1 MVSQGPHT
9 LQPDSA
15 LQTMVEELARLQAA
29 SAALEPA
36 ARQRRELTDL
46 AAAHAER
53 FLARVAEEAAFSDP
67 RPLDEATGALAVREE
82 ARDFAEVLDVLEA
95 QVDHSGVAATS
106 PRFLGYIPGGGLYA
120 AALGDYLAAVS
131 NRYSGVA
138 FAGPGAARME
148 NLLVRWLA
156 DAIGYPAEAL
166 GALTSGGSVANLT
179 AVVAARDA
187 GGVTP
192 ADTDRA
198 VVYVTDQ
205 AHHSLLKSLHIAGL
219 ASAQVRTVPTDAMYR
234 MDVPDL
240 ERLIEADR
248 SAGLRPWLVVGSAGT
263 TNSGA
268 VDPLGAIA
276 AVSRSHGLWFHV
288 DGAYGGLF
296 SLCPEARPIL
306 QGIEQADSVTL
317 DPHKTLFLPY
327 GTGAVLVRDGAHLLN
342 AFSASADY
350 IENILDQPA
359 DISPA
364 DMSPELTRHFRGLR
378 LWLPLQLAG
387 VAAFRAALSE
397 KLLLARYFRRRL
409 SEVPDFEVG
418 PAPDLSVVVFRYR
431 PDSPEADAINAEL
444 QRRLQRDGRTFISTT
459 RLSGRLT
466 LRCAI
471 LSFRTH
477 LSDVDETLEAIVEI
491 ARATGADFPSAGR
504 ASALG

>member
-1 MVSQGPHT
+1 MI
-9 LQPDSA
+9 D
-15 LQTMVEELARLQAA
+15 ELARLQAA

-36 ARQRRELTDL
+36 AGQRRELTDL

-53 FLARVAEEAAFSDP
+53 FLANVAEEPAFSDP
-67 RPLDEATGALAVREE
+67 RPLDEATEALAVRET
-82 ARDFAEVLDVLEA
+82 ARDFADVLGVLEA

-131 NRYSGVA
+131 NRYAGVA
-138 FAGPGAARME
+138 FAGPGAARLE

-156 DAIGYPAEAL
+156 DVIGYPAEAR
-166 GALTSGGSVANLT
+166 GTLTSGGSVANLT

-187 GGVTP
+187 GGISP
-192 ADTDRA
+192 ANTDQA

-205 AHHSLLKSLHIAGL
+205 LHHSLLKSLHIAGL
-219 ASAQVRTVPTDAMYR
+219 ASTEVRTVPTDAMFR
-234 MDVPDL
+234 MHVPDL
-240 ERLIEADR
+240 ELLIQADQA
-248 SAGLRPWLVVGSAGT
+248 AGLRPWLVVGSAGT

-268 VDPLGAIA
+268 VDPLAAIA
-276 AVSRSHGLWFHV
+276 AVARRHGLWFHV

-327 GTGAVLVRDGAHLLN
+327 GAGAVLVRDGAHLLN

-359 DISPA
+359 DLSPA

-431 PDSPEADAINAEL
+431 PDSPDADAINAEL
-444 QRRLQRDGRTFISTT
+444 QRRLQREGRAFLSTT

-477 LSDVDETLEAIVEI
+477 LSDVDETLGAIAEAASAID
-491 ARATGADFPSAGR
+491 ADF
-504 ASALG
+504 ASTRGLLKNPG

>member
-1 MVSQGPHT
+1 MQT
-9 LQPDSA
+9 DSA
-15 LQTMVEELARLQAA
+15 LQIVAEDLARLRAE
-29 SAALEPA
+29 SAVLDPA
-36 ARQRRELTDL
+36 ARERGELMGL

-53 FLARVAEEAAFSDP
+53 FLGGVADEAAFREP
-67 RPLDEATGALAVREE
+67 RPLAEALEALAVKERGQG
-82 ARDFAEVLDVLEA
+82 FADVLAALDA

-131 NRYSGVA
+131 NRYAGVA
-138 FAGPGAARME
+138 FAGPGAARLE
-148 NLLVRWLA
+148 NLLVGWLA
-156 DAIGYPAEAL
+156 EVIGYPTQAR
-166 GALTSGGSVANLT
+166 GALTSGGSIANLT
-179 AVVAARDA
+179 AVIAARDA
-187 GGVTP
+187 GRISP
-192 ADTDRA
+192 AESDRA

-219 ASAQVRTVPTDAMYR
+219 ATAQVRTVPTDAMFR
-234 MDVPDL
+234 MRVADL
-240 ERLIEADR
+240 ERLVQAD
-248 SAGLRPWLVVGSAGT
+248 SAAGLRPWLVIGSAGT

-268 VDPLGAIA
+268 VDPLAAIA
-276 AVSRSHGLWFHV
+276 AVSRRHGLWFHV

-306 QGIEQADSVTL
+306 QGIEEADSVTL

-327 GTGAVLVRDGAHLLN
+327 GTGAVLVRDGAHLLHS
-342 AFSASADY
+342 FSASADY

-359 DISPA
+359 DLSPA

-409 SEVPDFEVG
+409 SAFPGFEVG
-418 PAPDLSVVVFRYR
+418 PEPDLSVVVFRYR
-431 PDSPEADAINAEL
+431 AESDDADAINTEL

-466 LRCAI
+466 LRCAV

-477 LSDVDETLEAIVEI
+477 MSDIDTTIEAIVEM
-491 ARATGADFPSAGR
+491 ARSIDGDFPDD
-504 ASALG
+504 